1 MVSIQKLSLFIDGF
15 NFSPVKV
22 GQIHFKNGSTEMTYI
37 MSSNAKGSL
46 AEKSKT
52 PQWHE
57 RNSGEKHLLKL
68 LTLVSSKINERFRNM
83 REAFRYIDTDHSQ
96 SISINEFAQAIEYF
110 RLKLSFED
118 I

>member
-1 MVSIQKLSLFIDGF
+1 
-15 NFSPVKV
+15 
-22 GQIHFKNGSTEMTYI
+22 
-37 MSSNAKGSL
+37 
-46 AEKSKT
+46 
-52 PQWHE
+52 
-57 RNSGEKHLLKL
+57 
-68 LTLVSSKINERFRNM
+68 M